1 MHHVVNAPDTSK
13 LFALKWWILCDV
25 NFTKNFFL
33 MLGKGVKGGDRKA
46 SQGTTATQQPER
58 RPPPCTHTI
67 SVGGGVFTAFQKSVH
82 CQPKCTSGLGFWPR
96 GEHIPGNLL
105 GKMDVTHPKGSLKSS
120 CPVTRLKVQWQLPC
134 LSLHGAL
141 EQSGGVLRGAHSF
154 PQFDLPHQ
162 TEINLLSWEQLGN
175 FILKQ

>member
-13 LFALKWWILCDV
+13 LFALKWWILCHV

-33 MLGKGVKGGDRKA
+33 MLGKGVKGGDREA
-46 SQGTTATQQPER
+46 SQGTTAALQPER
-58 RPPPCTHTI
+58 GPHPAHTPSVWEEAFSRP
-67 SVGGGVFTAFQKSVH
+67 SK
-82 CQPKCTSGLGFWPR
+82 KCSLSAQVYIRAGFLDR
-96 GEHIPGNLL
+96 GEHIPGKLL

-154 PQFDLPHQ
+154 PQFDLPHR